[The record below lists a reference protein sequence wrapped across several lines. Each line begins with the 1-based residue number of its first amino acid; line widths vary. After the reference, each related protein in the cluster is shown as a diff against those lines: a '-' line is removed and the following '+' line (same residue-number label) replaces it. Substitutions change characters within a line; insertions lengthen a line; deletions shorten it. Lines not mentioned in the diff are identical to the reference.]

1 MNASEL
7 KQICIEGSTRLYEH
21 VSKRRNG
28 GAQEIAVADIE
39 IVDTH
44 EFKLKLSRTIFD
56 LDSIRFVYTDIE
68 RRYLESDE
76 LSIAVYDH
84 EQRFVIV
91 KTSSEVADLL
101 KESIEHPDNWILTF
115 DLKFL
120 IKRVIEW
127 YEAHG
132 DGLRFLN
139 GRKSS
144 ALNFDTSLVFSD
156 AQPSEEQ
163 ARAIDACFNQPL
175 SYIWGAPGTG
185 KTRFVLSYALLN
197 YLNNDSKVLVLAP
210 TNLALEQIF
219 RGIVG
224 VLQRAKIDRR
234 KLLRLGTPTKAF
246 AKDYGEICEDKGLD
260 VKLAQ
265 LNRQIEILESIQM
278 IDQRDGPT
286 LLEMIREL
294 QWLDKRQKLVRI
306 SDAKLA
312 KLQAEID
319 SASDT
324 QSALSNSIKAHMKAL
339 DASITN
345 PVKHA
350 TIEES
355 QAKLIA
361 KLQQS
366 KHKLDDNL
374 TRYKSIDGDVSSL
387 RKIVNKRLNKV
398 QSLARKC
405 GLEDTE
411 LSLSNIQSLEQE
423 ALSSRARLFS
433 MAQEYEQF
441 AESEMADKLKHYKSD
456 AITLKSYTS
465 EARLYSAGVVG
476 MTLDSYIARSKD
488 KPIDA
493 DHIFIDEAGYASAIK
508 TLTAFASD
516 VPITFL
522 GDHKQLPPV
531 CEMARDEIL
540 KADADNAVLMWDLS
554 AIFCESIWCSNSFAS
569 VVENYKDQRSPVF
582 NELKRRALTK
592 SYRFGKKLA
601 SVLHQHVYIE
611 EGFCSGLEHDTQI
624 SVFNVD
630 NRAFV
635 GEGDF
640 GRRANTAEANCVI
653 KILDSGIL
661 ENDDFAILTPYRDQ
675 VSLLAKLKPELAEQ
689 GRLLTVHKSQGREW
703 HTVIYNVC
711 DIGNGAHP
719 WFTDSRNDLSSGLSN
734 VNTAVSRAK
743 KHLIIVCDSKAWQAK
758 DSQLISGLI
767 DARTRRYQYQA

>member
-7 KQICIEGSTRLYEH
+7 KQFCIEGSSRLYEH
-21 VSKRRNG
+21 VSMRRNG
-28 GAQEIAVADIE
+28 GAQEISVIDIE
-39 IVDTH
+39 AIDKL

-68 RRYLESDE
+68 KRNLENDE
-76 LSIAVYDH
+76 ISIVVYDH

-91 KTSSEVADLL
+91 KTGSEVADLL
-101 KESIEHPDNWILTF
+101 KQSIEYPNKWVLTF

-127 YEAHG
+127 YEVNG
-132 DGLRFLN
+132 DNLRFID
-139 GRKSS
+139 GRRSS
-144 ALNFDTSLVFSD
+144 SLSFDESLLFSD
-156 AQPSEEQ
+156 AQPSDEQ
-163 ARAIDACFNQPL
+163 SQAIDLCFTQPL

-197 YLNNDSKVLVLAP
+197 YLNNDSKALVLAP

-219 RGIVG
+219 RGIVS
-224 VLQRAKIDRR
+224 VLERAKIDRY

-246 AKDYGEICEDKGLD
+246 ATDYGEICEDKGLD

-265 LNRQIEILESIQM
+265 LNRQIEILESIKT
-278 IDQRDGPT
+278 IDQRDEPA
-286 LLEMIREL
+286 LREMVREL
-294 QWLDKRQKLVRI
+294 QWIDKRQRLVSV

-312 KLQAEID
+312 KLKTEIT

-324 QSALSNSIKAHMKAL
+324 QIALSNSINAHAKAL
-339 DASITN
+339 ELSIAN

-355 QAKLIA
+355 QVKLIA

-366 KHKLDDNL
+366 KHKLEDNRA
-374 TRYKSIDGDVSSL
+374 RYNSIDADVASL
-387 RKIVNKRLNKV
+387 RKIVNKRFSKV
-398 QSLARKC
+398 RSLAKKC
-405 GLEDTE
+405 ALKDSE
-411 LSLSNIQSLEQE
+411 LSLSNILKLEKE

-441 AESEMADKLKHYKSD
+441 AEREMADKLRQYKSD
-456 AITLKSYTS
+456 VITLESYTTD
-465 EARLYSAGVVG
+465 ARLISAGIVG

-488 KPIDA
+488 KPIGA
-493 DHIFIDEAGYASAIK
+493 DHIFIDEAGYASAVK

-516 VPITFL
+516 APITLL

-531 CEMARDEIL
+531 CEMGRDEIL
-540 KADADNAVLMWDLS
+540 KTDANNAALIWDLS
-554 AIFCESIWCSNSFAS
+554 VIYSESVWSSKSVAS
-569 VVENYKDQRSPVF
+569 LVENYKHQHTPDFKQ
-582 NELKRRALTK
+582 LKKRALTT

-601 SVLHQHVYIE
+601 SVLHQHVYTE
-611 EGFCSGLEHDTQI
+611 EGFYSGLENDTQI

-640 GRRANTAEANCVI
+640 GRRANIAEANCVI
-653 KILDSGIL
+653 KILNSGIL
-661 ENDDFAILTPYRDQ
+661 DNDDFAILTPYRDQ
-675 VSLLAKLKPELAEQ
+675 VALLGKLEPKLAEQ

-703 HTVIYNVC
+703 HTVSFNVC

-719 WFTDSRNDLSSGLSN
+719 WFTDSTNELSGGLSN

-743 KHLIIVCDSKAWQAK
+743 KHLIIVCDSQAWQAK
-758 DSQLISGLI
+758 DNQLISGLI